1 MDPLIII
8 VEELH
13 DLIFQHFLGQDV
25 KNAFLCS
32 KVWNQIISESKLC
45 MSKIKIDF
53 CYSRENLVVDDQLR
67 DLYHYYQINGPRQ
80 YQNLDINMK
89 KGISAGLPKECF
101 KIFELMIPFLNDI
114 VLINV
119 IISDIDVS
127 NKLFFPNLQYLR
139 IEFCSQKINDVFL
152 KSSKNLISLELSSD
166 DIPIEIAILYCLK
179 TNPNLKFLHCRVN
192 VFHMIFKTDVAD
204 LFKFQLEKLYYESEQ
219 EYYQCGPVVHENVL
233 KFLKNNCLNLEVI
246 ELQIADTNI
255 VNCIINEMEHVRE
268 VVIRM
273 LIKSS
278 TFNFTENT
286 TVELLEVNYIKSV
299 EELKPFID
307 CLPNL
312 KTLNVA
318 ELDSD
323 MIFYAATNLEH
334 LTALTYEMIGL
345 NTIEYYENL
354 KVTVPNINKNID
366 IDW

>member
-1 MDPLIII
+1 MDPLVNI
-8 VEELH
+8 EEESYG
-13 DLIFQHFLGQDV
+13 LIFQHFLGQDV

-32 KVWNQIISESKLC
+32 KKWNQIVSGSKIC

-53 CYSRENLVVDDQLR
+53 SYTRKNIVVDDQLR
-67 DLYHYYQINGPRQ
+67 DLHHYYLNKGPRK
-80 YQNLDINMK
+80 YRNLEINMK
-89 KGISAGLPKECF
+89 KGISTGLPKECF
-101 KIFELMIPFLNDI
+101 KMLELMIPFLNDI

-119 IISDIDVS
+119 VISDINVS
-127 NKLFFPNLQYLR
+127 NKLFLPNLLYLR

-152 KSSKNLISLELSSD
+152 KSSKSLKSLELSSD

-179 TNPNLKFLHCRVN
+179 TNPNLKILHCRVK

-204 LFKFQLEKLYYESEQ
+204 LFKFQLKKLYYESEQ
-219 EYYQCGPVVHENVL
+219 FYDQCNTVVHENVL

-246 ELQIADTNI
+246 ELQVADTNI
-255 VNCIINEMEHVRE
+255 VNCIINEMESVRE

-273 LIKSS
+273 LISNS
-278 TFNFTENT
+278 TFNFIENR
-286 TVELLEVNYIKSV
+286 TVELLEVNYIKSA

-318 ELDSD
+318 ELDTD
-323 MIFYAATNLEH
+323 MIFYTATNLEH
-334 LTALTYEMIGL
+334 LTALTYEMIAL
-345 NTIEYYENL
+345 NTIQYYENL